1 MTLVEKILEEG
12 FVAEK
17 TSEGLAQECARA
29 DDASL
34 GDDVALND
42 GPSSDRRLKLF
53 VSTPFR
59 ARGTLAAF
67 PGAVFG
73 ADDATKEAYVE
84 ALVAEVEAA
93 AEGMDELFV
102 DEVEFGGGPA
112 SALSGTQLAR
122 VMRAIRKHYR
132 LASDARVHLHEVP
145 GGVTVDYAA
154 FCKNAHVEWVEL
166 EALSTDVA
174 ALKALGLPPSLDATV
189 SCFQV
194 AYFAG
199 APAMGILLDA
209 SVDPDL
215 RAFRRSVIETLAR
228 SPLYVRAVGLDDERR
243 AALAELCGARGL
255 RCLPGDVWAREG
267 FAGLPGEAP
276 NQLGFGLGA
285 ESRFDGIRFKTTDD
299 LALYCAHSRDFG
311 AIARQVG

>member
-1 MTLVEKILEEG
+1 MTLAEKTPKEEP
-12 FVAEK
+12 VAEK
-17 TSEGLAQECARA
+17 LLEPAGLAPDQ
-29 DDASL
+29 
-34 GDDVALND
+34 
-42 GPSSDRRLKLF
+42 RLKLF

-59 ARGTLAAF
+59 ARGTSAAF

-73 ADDATKEAYVE
+73 AGDVAKEAYVE
-84 ALVAEVEAA
+84 ALVTEIETA
-93 AEGMDELFV
+93 AEGMDGLVV

-112 SALSGTQLAR
+112 GSLTGAQLAR
-122 VMRAIRKHYR
+122 IMRAVKKHYR
-132 LASDARVHLHEVP
+132 LAPDVRIHLHEVP

-166 EALSTDVA
+166 EVLSTNVG
-174 ALKALGLPPSLDATV
+174 ALKALGLPPALDLTV

-194 AYFAG
+194 AYFTG

-209 SVDPDL
+209 SVEPDL
-215 RAFRRSVIETLAR
+215 RAFRRSVIEALAR
-228 SPLYVRAVGLDDERR
+228 SPLYVRAVHLDDERR
-243 AALAELCGARGL
+243 ASLEELCAARGL
-255 RCLPGDVWAREG
+255 RCLPGDAWASEG
-267 FAGLPGEAP
+267 FAGLPEEAP

-299 LALYCAHSRDFG
+299 LALYCAHSRDFE

>member
-1 MTLVEKILEEG
+1 MTLAEKTLEKG
-12 FVAEK
+12 PVAEK
-17 TSEGLAQECARA
+17 TPEGVGMGYPGTNTAL
-29 DDASL
+29 DA
-34 GDDVALND
+34 AI
-42 GPSSDRRLKLF
+42 PSDRPGRGQRLKLF

-59 ARGTLAAF
+59 ARGASAVF

-73 ADDATKEAYVE
+73 AGDAVKEAYVE
-84 ALVAEVEAA
+84 ALVTEIETA
-93 AEGMDELFV
+93 AEGMDGLVV

-112 SALSGTQLAR
+112 SSLTGAQLAR
-122 VMRAIRKHYR
+122 VMRTIRKRYN
-132 LASDARVHLHEVP
+132 LASDVRIHLHEVP
-145 GGVTVDYAA
+145 GGVTVDYAG

-166 EALSTDVA
+166 EVLSTSVT
-174 ALKALGLPPSLDATV
+174 ALKAFGLPPSLDLTV
-189 SCFQV
+189 GCFQV

-215 RAFRRSVIETLAR
+215 RTFRRSVIESLAR
-228 SPLYVRAVGLDDERR
+228 SPLYVRAVRLDDERR
-243 AALAELCGARGL
+243 ASLEELCAARGL
-255 RCLPGDVWAREG
+255 RRLPGDLWAREG
-267 FAGLPGEAP
+267 FAGLPGDVP

-299 LALYCAHSRDFG
+299 LALYCARSRDFE